1 VHASELAKAVAAN
14 SGIRWQKAAL
24 IPWNSGLIPV
34 VPPIIYECQTMSI
47 KVFISYSHKD
57 EQYKDSLDEH
67 LTMLKRNCVID
78 EWHDRKI
85 IAGKKW
91 AEDISENLE
100 LSEVI
105 LFLISSSFLASDYC
119 FSNEMQRAIAMHE
132 EGKAQLI
139 PILIRPCDWGSSEL
153 SKFQAVPK
161 DAKPISL
168 WANQD
173 EAWLDAVTGIKRHL
187 EKFKST
193 ASKIVIKPNTWAYKL
208 SDATLE
214 WIDDTEVVL
223 THRRVDKIRL
233 SDVYISPDLESDDLD
248 DAKKVK
254 FVTSELIHNLP
265 NKYLIFGE
273 EQQGTTSLLKNT
285 FKQLLISGNCPV
297 YLDAKEVN
305 QSDISKLLAAALKHQ
320 YDNLELAQF
329 MAMPAKALLV
339 DNFNDIGLNSKY
351 RVILLAAINVNFT
364 HVVMVSHSSFRY
376 VSPEIE
382 ELDTFKN
389 YELLGFGHLKR
400 SALVEKWISLGVEES
415 IDETELYERSD
426 EIKSRLDGII
436 RRNIVPPKPIYILML
451 LQMFEAYTQHNLELS
466 SHGYCYQQL
475 IYQAFD
481 HAKIQKKDVDKY
493 LNVLTELAWSLY
505 KNGATLNAHQL
516 ALFFS
521 EYKKTF
527 LSVDGDAIIR
537 KLKSNSIL
545 TEKEFGIQFKYPYLY
560 YFFIAKKIADSY
572 STNTEVREEVRTL
585 IANLHRE
592 DYANILVFVTHHT
605 KEAWVLDEI
614 QKALSLL
621 FSDQAPASLSREQL
635 TFMDEFISKIPGL
648 VMEQRV
654 ISEERVK
661 HNRNLDDIERSRGV
675 VDDKQLS
682 DIESGD
688 FLANINKT
696 FKGMEISGQIIRNR
710 HASLTRYTIYDLA
723 SNGASTGLRFLNFFI
738 QISDAAKL
746 EVIKYIEQKLKDHPG
761 LTNEKVQEQAK
772 DIFLLMTYGVIS
784 GVIRKIASSIG
795 SKEASEIYA
804 SIQDQNETPAL
815 VLLNQAIE
823 LHFNGMLNIQHVAK
837 ATEKLKNNVV
847 CARILKEMV
856 IQHTYMFPVEY
867 KEKQQLADLL
877 GLSVQDQRL
886 MDRNKLAKA

>member
-1 VHASELAKAVAAN
+1 M
-14 SGIRWQKAAL
+14 
-24 IPWNSGLIPV
+24 
-34 VPPIIYECQTMSI
+34 TI

-57 EQYKDSLDEH
+57 EQHKDSLDEH
-67 LTMLKRNCVID
+67 LAMLKRNCVID
-78 EWHDRKI
+78 AWHDRKI
-85 IAGKKW
+85 VAGEKW
-91 AEDISENLE
+91 AEEISENLE
-100 LSEVI
+100 QSELI

-132 EGKAQLI
+132 EGRAQLI
-139 PILIRPCDWGSSEL
+139 PILIRPCDWASSEL

-161 DAKPISL
+161 DAKPIST
-168 WANQD
+168 WTNHD
-173 EAWLDAVTGIKRHL
+173 EAWLDAICGIKRHL
-187 EKFKST
+187 EKFQST
-193 ASKIVIKPNTWAYKL
+193 SPRVIAKPNTGTYKV

-223 THRRVDKIRL
+223 THRRVDKIKL
-233 SDVYISPDLESDDLD
+233 TEVYISPDLESDDRDNTNKLKIVASD
-248 DAKKVK
+248 V
-254 FVTSELIHNLP
+254 IHNVP

-273 EQQGTTSLLKNT
+273 EQQGKTSLLKNAY
-285 FKQLLISGNCPV
+285 KQLLISGIYPV

-305 QSDISKLLAAALKHQ
+305 QSDITKSLTVALKHQ
-320 YDNLELAQF
+320 YDNLELAQLL
-329 MAMPAKALLV
+329 AMQNRALIV
-339 DNFNDIGLNSKY
+339 DDFNGLGLNSKY
-351 RVILLAAINVNFT
+351 RANLLAAINANFT
-364 HVVMVSHSSFRY
+364 HVVMVSHSSFRFI
-376 VSPEIE
+376 SPEIE
-382 ELDTFKN
+382 ELDTFQKF
-389 YELLGFGHLKR
+389 ELLGFGHLKR
-400 SALVEKWISLGVEES
+400 SALVERWISLGIEES
-415 IDETELYERSD
+415 IDETVLYEQSD
-426 EIKSRLDGII
+426 EINSRLDNII

-493 LNVLTELAWSLY
+493 LNVLTELAWALY
-505 KNGATLNAHQL
+505 RNGGTLNAHHL
-516 ALFFS
+516 ELFFS
-521 EYKKTF
+521 EYEKTY
-527 LSVDGDAIIR
+527 LAVDGDTIIR
-537 KLKSNSIL
+537 KLKENSIL
-545 TEKEFGIQFKYPYLY
+545 TEKELGIQFKYPYLY

-605 KEAWVLDEI
+605 KEAWVLEEI
-614 QKALSLL
+614 QKALGLL
-621 FSDQAPASLSREQL
+621 FADQTPASLSREQL
-635 TFMDEFISKIPGL
+635 TFMDEFLSQIPEL

-661 HNRNLDDIERSRGV
+661 HNKNLDDIERNGDA
-675 VDDKQLS
+675 VDDKQIQN
-682 DIESGD
+682 IEAVN

-710 HASLTRYTIYDLA
+710 HASLTRSAIFDLA

-738 QISDAAKL
+738 QISDTAKL

-772 DIFLLMTYGVIS
+772 DIFLLMTYGVIN

-804 SIQDQNETPAL
+804 SIQKQNETPAL
-815 VLLNQAIE
+815 VLLNQAID
-823 LHFNGMLNIQHVAK
+823 LHFSGKLNIQLVAQT
-837 ATEKLKNNVV
+837 TEKLKNNVV
-847 CARILKEMV
+847 CTRILKEMV

-867 KEKQQLADLL
+867 KEKQQLAELL
-877 GLSVQDQRL
+877 GLSVQGQRL